1 MNSINYEEDSEDIDF
16 PPVVYSKEIK
26 DESQKRK
33 KKKKNCLNKC
43 SKLFKSKRSFF
54 LFDNRYIN
62 NCNYNYNSINC

>member
-43 SKLFKSKRSFF
+43 SKLFK
-54 LFDNRYIN
+54 
-62 NCNYNYNSINC
+62 